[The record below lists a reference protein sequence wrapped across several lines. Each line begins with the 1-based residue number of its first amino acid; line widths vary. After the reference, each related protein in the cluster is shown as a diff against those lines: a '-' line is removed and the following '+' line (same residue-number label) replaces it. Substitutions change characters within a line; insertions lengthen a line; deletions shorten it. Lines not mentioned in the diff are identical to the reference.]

1 MTITR
6 TTLVV
11 EKDRTII
18 IEYNEL
24 SIYFLF
30 VQMHCKEIHPLF
42 SPINGFFCCNLCII
56 EI

>member
-24 SIYFLF
+24 SYLF
-30 VQMHCKEIHPLF
+30 FICPNAL
-42 SPINGFFCCNLCII
+42 
-56 EI
+56 